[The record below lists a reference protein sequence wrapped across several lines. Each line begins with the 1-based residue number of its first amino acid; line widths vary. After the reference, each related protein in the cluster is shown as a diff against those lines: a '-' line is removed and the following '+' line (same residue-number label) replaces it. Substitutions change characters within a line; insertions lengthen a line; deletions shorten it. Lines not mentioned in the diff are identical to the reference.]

1 MTLSFPVFF
10 FCSLVIIGG
19 RAGRLR
25 PYSPAIFGVL
35 GIYFL
40 GSSLGA
46 ELVASRRLPRPVNP
60 QTGRRA
66 GPTSSPATPSAE
78 SRSSLAL
85 GARQKVSLI
94 VVLNN

>member
-40 GSSLGA
+40 G
-46 ELVASRRLPRPVNP
+46 
-60 QTGRRA
+60 
-66 GPTSSPATPSAE
+66 
-78 SRSSLAL
+78 
-85 GARQKVSLI
+85 I
-94 VVLNN
+94 VVGRGGAVGGVPVGSIT

>member
-35 GIYFL
+35 RIVDTLMKASILFL
-40 GSSLGA
+40 TLPLLHSSI
-46 ELVASRRLPRPVNP
+46 EFIFM
-60 QTGRRA
+60 
-66 GPTSSPATPSAE
+66 SAH
-78 SRSSLAL
+78 
-85 GARQKVSLI
+85 
-94 VVLNN
+94 